1 MERTQTV
8 STTATATET
17 NAETKANT
25 EEITIAEADDE
36 LQMAEGAENP
46 FYDAFK
52 LYKTVNN
59 TKVKADINDGES
71 ADEACDNHT
80 YYVLVDTLRG
90 LVLQSTDPHARFRLT
105 SENSDHED
113 KLTGSKHEVAVA
125 KSFGY
130 DVLPHADNRE
140 DLSARLGMAINRDE
154 KRD

>member
-8 STTATATET
+8 STTATATQT
-17 NAETKANT
+17 NAEMKARA
-25 EEITIAEADDE
+25 EEITISEASDE
-36 LQMAEGAENP
+36 LQMGDDPANP

-59 TKVKADINDGES
+59 TKVKADINDGMG
-71 ADEACDNHT
+71 ADEAFDDHT

-113 KLTGSKHEVAVA
+113 KLTGSKHEIAVA
-125 KSFGY
+125 QAFDF
-130 DVLPHADNRE
+130 DVLPHAQGRE
-140 DLSARLGMAINRDE
+140 DLSARLSMAINRDE